1 MVYRHRVIAVLI
13 QATGLD
19 RNPPCDRCRRENG
32 PWEKCVVPVTPQ
44 GIQATKGAC
53 ANCTF
58 SNVGSKCSL
67 RTCHILCGCGV
78 PSADIPLDPLRQA
91 HATTPVIIESL
102 RQPPS
107 ESLQACWPGFSI
119 WEKEIASLG
128 KPGLSARTAL
138 AGRATPVE
146 LMARYKEIQS
156 RSEATR
162 ATISNLT
169 AEVQFMGQ
177 EMSEVLLLLS
187 FHRVFDPERVTPD
200 GRSAPAADLTSEGS
214 TTTDAVEPLLQYCDA
229 DG

>member
-19 RNPPCDRCRRENG
+19 RDPPCDRCRRENG
-32 PWEKCVVPVTPQ
+32 PWDKCVVPVTPQ
-44 GIQATKGAC
+44 GVQATKGAC

-58 SNVGSKCSL
+58 SNVASKCSL
-67 RTCHILCGCGV
+67 RTCHVFFGV
-78 PSADIPLDPLRQA
+78 SFANNLLDPLRQA
-91 HATTPVIIESL
+91 RANAPVVIESL

-107 ESLQACWPGFSI
+107 ESLEACWPGFTT

-138 AGRATPVE
+138 VGRASPVD

-162 ATISNLT
+162 AAISNLT
-169 AEVQFMGQ
+169 AEVHFMGQ

-187 FHRVFDPERVTPD
+187 FHRVFDPERVTPNTQ
-200 GRSAPAADLTSEGS
+200 SAAHTTDLAEGS
-214 TTTDAVEPLLQYCDA
+214 NPADPVEPLLHYCDA
-229 DG
+229 NG